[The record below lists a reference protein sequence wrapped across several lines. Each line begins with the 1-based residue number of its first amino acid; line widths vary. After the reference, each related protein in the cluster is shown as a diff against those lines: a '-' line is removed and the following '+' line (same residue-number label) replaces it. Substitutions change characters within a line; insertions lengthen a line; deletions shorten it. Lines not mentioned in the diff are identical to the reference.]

1 MSLGHSH
8 RESNVIRLRPA
19 RGFEWEEMKMMFAQ
33 ESDDENISCQTEACY
48 EERAWREEIYL
59 EETVEELRMVLES
72 DDPSSP
78 QNDSSIK
85 QREQAVEELII
96 GDSDDPPLSEETVED
111 MLRITSIVRIS
122 DEHDL

>member
-1 MSLGHSH
+1 
-8 RESNVIRLRPA
+8 
-19 RGFEWEEMKMMFAQ
+19 MMFAQ